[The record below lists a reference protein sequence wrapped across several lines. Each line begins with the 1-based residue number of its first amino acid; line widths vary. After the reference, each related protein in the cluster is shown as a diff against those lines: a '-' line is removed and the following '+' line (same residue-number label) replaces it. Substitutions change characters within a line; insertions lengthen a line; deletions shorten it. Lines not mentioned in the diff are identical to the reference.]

1 MMNTF
6 TFITRRLT
14 SRVCG
19 LLAAMFFVVTQS
31 AVAQARMSDV
41 SPIAIHSFELRE
53 DSEVGLEIEARA
65 PGASWL
71 RKGAEAAALVVKIDG
86 EYSQDVMLWAGGD
99 SFTYRVTLG
108 QLARGKHTIAVS
120 LNEARSAAGA
130 RRAEISSLK
139 PLIFPLAKTTGLS
152 RTNLV
157 SNLNTNLSG
166 GINDNPISDPTGN
179 PTGNLSGDDILALA
193 RSPVLYA
200 RANSIDRFTD
210 VPLLMFYQI
219 ERPQSGETLI
229 RYSVVF
235 SHEDG
240 GTPAA
245 ALMARWGRGS
255 DIEWVY
261 EFRVRDGRVVEEI
274 YQGVNHQT
282 TPFTGTRTLGGGH
295 PLLAVASD
303 NNNFSD
309 LACSAVR
316 FALLPVRADLSSAS
330 REILMDNNPWTYRV
344 VGEEMLRENRIK
356 DNPTDAQTIA
366 DLRDYLYI
374 EAHGRQT
381 AAALSLGVRISGD
394 MQSYR
399 SDLGDARLR
408 IDRSGFFRTAVRLPK
423 GTVGSA
429 VEEISITCHGASG
442 LVGKQSCE
450 DVKLSRVFM
459 LDRDYVPRAV
469 TIPQTK
475 SATLAAGGVETLT
488 IRSRNRTTNE

>member
-1 MMNTF
+1 MRAHT
-6 TFITRRLT
+6 
-14 SRVCG
+14 
-19 LLAAMFFVVTQS
+19 
-31 AVAQARMSDV
+31 SDV
-41 SPIAIHSFELRE
+41 SPIASHSFELAE
-53 DSEVGLEIEARA
+53 AAEVGLEIEAHA

-71 RKGAEAAALVVKIDG
+71 RKGAEAAALVVKVDG

-108 QLARGKHTIAVS
+108 RLARGKHTIAVS
-120 LNEARSAAGA
+120 LNEARSALGA
-130 RRAEISSLK
+130 RRADISSLK
-139 PLIFPLAKTTGLS
+139 PLIFHIAKTTGLS

-157 SNLNTNLSG
+157 SNLNNLSG
-166 GINDNPISDPTGN
+166 GVDDKQNSNQ
-179 PTGNLSGDDILALA
+179 TGNLKGNLSSDDILALT

-261 EFRVRDGRVVEEI
+261 EFRVRDGRVVDEI

-366 DLRDYLYI
+366 DPRDYLYI

-381 AAALSLGVRISGD
+381 AAALSLGVRISGGT
-394 MQSYR
+394 QSYQ

-423 GTVGSA
+423 GTGGSA
-429 VEEISITCHGASG
+429 VEEISITCHGAPG
-442 LVGKQSCE
+442 QVGKQSCE
-450 DVKLSRVFM
+450 DVRLSRVFM

-469 TIPQTK
+469 AIPQTK
-475 SATLAAGGVETLT
+475 SATLTADGVETLT
-488 IRSRNRTTNE
+488 IRPPNRPTNE

>member
-1 MMNTF
+1 
-6 TFITRRLT
+6 
-14 SRVCG
+14 
-19 LLAAMFFVVTQS
+19 
-31 AVAQARMSDV
+31 MSDL
-41 SPIAIHSFELRE
+41 SLIASHSFQLPE
-53 DSEVGLEIEARA
+53 DSEVGLEIHARA

-71 RKGAEAAALVVKIDG
+71 RKGAEAAALVVKVDG

-99 SFTYRVTLG
+99 SFIYRVTLG
-108 QLARGKHTIAVS
+108 RLKRGKHTIAVS

-130 RRAEISSLK
+130 QRAEISSLK
-139 PLIFPLAKTTGLS
+139 PLIFPIAKTKSVS
-152 RTNLV
+152 RTNLASASRTNLI
-157 SNLNTNLSG
+157 SNLNINLSG
-166 GINDNPISDPTGN
+166 RVDDSPINN
-179 PTGNLSGDDILALA
+179 PTNNLSGDDILALA

-219 ERPQSGETLI
+219 ERLQSGETLI

-255 DIEWVY
+255 DIEWVC
-261 EFRVRDGRVVEEI
+261 EFRVRDGRVVDEI
-274 YQGVNHQT
+274 YQGVNHRT
-282 TPFTGTRTLGGGH
+282 TPFTGMRTLGGGH

-344 VGEEMLRENRIK
+344 MGEEMLRENRIK
-356 DNPTDAQTIA
+356 DSPTDAQTIA
-366 DLRDYLYI
+366 DPRDYLYI

-394 MQSYR
+394 TQSYR

-408 IDRSGFFRTAVRLPK
+408 IDRSGFFRTAVRLPH
-423 GTVGSA
+423 GTGGSA

-475 SATLAAGGVETLT
+475 SATLAAGVVETLT
-488 IRSRNRTTNE
+488 IRSPHRTTNE